1 MITINELDSVNIKI
15 DCEKSIA
22 KEISSFFTFTVP
34 NFKFTPAYRNKIWD
48 GKIRLFNTLS
58 HTLYAGLLDYVFKF
72 AQERNYKI
80 EYNPKP
86 KQSITLESLNEFL
99 NFFKCYSNGEE
110 IKPHEHQLEA
120 VKHAINKSRSLLISP
135 TGSGKSLIIYL
146 LIRFLETQIPEDKQ
160 ILVVVPT
167 TGLVT
172 QMFNDFK
179 DYANKDGFI
188 KKCHIVYSGQEK
200 QTSKKVIISTWQS
213 IYKQKEDFF
222 KNVYCVFGDECH
234 LFKAKSLTTLMSKM
248 KNSPYRIG
256 TTGTLDGTHVHKLV
270 IEGLFGPVYNVTS
283 TKSLI
288 DKNLL
293 SNLKIKCL
301 LLQYSDAEI
310 EEIKRAKYIDE
321 IQWLVQ
327 NKKRNKFIVN
337 LCCHL
342 KGNTLVLFNYV
353 EKHGLPLYEDIKN
366 NCTKPC
372 FLIYGGTEAS
382 EREDIRQIVNK
393 QTDSVLVA
401 SYGTCSTGINIK
413 NIHNIVFT
421 SPSKSVVRVLQ
432 SIGRGLRKSEA
443 KDKVVVYDIG
453 DDLHHKAH
461 RNHALRHMDDRISI
475 YNSEKFLYSLTSIRL
490 EELNELQDS

>member
-15 DCEKSIA
+15 DCDRAIA

-34 NFKFTPAYRNKIWD
+34 NFKFTPAYKNKVWD
-48 GKIRLFNTLS
+48 GKIRLFNSLS

-72 AQERNYKI
+72 AEERNYKI
-80 EYNPKP
+80 QYNPKP
-86 KQSITLESLNEFL
+86 KQNIKKEDLETFL
-99 NFFKCYSNGEE
+99 NTFKSYSGGQE
-110 IKPHEHQLEA
+110 IQPHDHQIEA
-120 VKHAINKSRSLLISP
+120 IKHAIDKTRTLLISP

-146 LIRFLETQIPEDKQ
+146 LIRFLEQQIPENKQ

-172 QMFNDFK
+172 QMYNDFR
-179 DYANKDGFI
+179 DYSNKDGFI
-188 KKCHIVYSGQEK
+188 KKCHVVYSGQEK
-200 QTSKKVIISTWQS
+200 QTNKKVIISTWQS

-222 KNVYCVFGDECH
+222 KNIYCVFGDECH

-248 KNSPYRIG
+248 KECPYRIG

-270 IEGLFGPVYNVTS
+270 VEGLFGPVYNVTS

-301 LLQYSDAEI
+301 LLQYTN
-310 EEIKRAKYIDE
+310 EEREQIKRAKYIE
-321 IQWLVQ
+321 EVQWLIQ
-327 NKKRNKFIVN
+327 NDSRNKFITN

-342 KGNTLVLFNYV
+342 KGNTLVLFNFV
-353 EKHGLPLYEDIKN
+353 EKHGLPMYQQIKN
-366 NCTKPC
+366 TCNKPC

-393 QTDSVLVA
+393 QTDSILVA

-432 SIGRGLRKSEA
+432 SIGRGLRKSES

-453 DDLHHKAH
+453 DDLHFKKH
-461 RNHALRHMDDRISI
+461 RNHALRHMDDRINI
-475 YNSEKFLYSLTSIRL
+475 YNNEKFLYTLTSIRL
-490 EELNELQDS
+490 EEFK